1 MELKKKE
8 KDKKFNSKNYNS
20 TICIN
25 YYPNRKR
32 KINISEKKFLSM
44 KNIKFDKDNYHKVW
58 YMISAFIVLFSFTY
72 KKI

>member
-8 KDKKFNSKNYNS
+8 KDKKFNSKNDYS

-32 KINISEKKFLSM
+32 KINISEKK
-44 KNIKFDKDNYHKVW
+44 
-58 YMISAFIVLFSFTY
+58 ISLYEKYQIR
-72 KKI
+72 